1 MLLVVFLLL
10 FSYYLLFDFQPPTDE
25 ISNMNWTEILVT
37 IIVSRMLI
45 EDFCFYLK

>member
-10 FSYYLLFDFQPPTDE
+10 FSYYLLFDFQRQADE

-37 IIVSRMLI
+37 LIVSKVLI